1 MVEKACRICAWSK
14 PDLSLMLETG
24 GMRVL
29 TGLFIGLLSVAAV
42 AQSPQQIE
50 REKRQFQERAKT
62 LGDDVSADDPNLS
75 ARCRALRQE
84 VQLYRGKPQR
94 GFTARRNYE
103 AECMRDNLN
112 PGEFSSD
119 PSNSAIAR

>member
-1 MVEKACRICAWSK
+1 
-14 PDLSLMLETG
+14 
-24 GMRVL
+24 MRVM

-62 LGDDVSADDPNLS
+62 LGDDLSSDNPSLS

-84 VQLYRGKPQR
+84 VELYRGKPQR
-94 GFTARRNYE
+94 GFTARRNFE
-103 AECMRDNLN
+103 AECVRDSFN
-112 PGEFSSD
+112 PGEFSAD